1 MNNRGITWQEHEIE
15 IIVSDYLEMLRLDLE
30 GIKYNKAERNRILQR
45 KLDRTK
51 GSIEYKHQN
60 ISAVMDRLGLPSIQG
75 YKPAS
80 NYQARLFEILESQL
94 QKGNL
99 LEEISRPGEFK
110 EPQTGIQF
118 DSPPPINRYPK
129 QIDSKIHHIARKYD
143 AAKRDARNR
152 ELGEAGEQY
161 VYLAE
166 RKKLLHEGKDKLAD
180 RVRWVSKEDG
190 DGAGYDILSFTLE
203 GEERWLEVKTT
214 IGSIRAGFWI
224 TQNELAV
231 SNENP
236 DIYRLVRLFDFRR
249 KPGAFKLKPP
259 LRDHVNLH
267 PTQYY
272 ASF

>member
-1 MNNRGITWQEHEIE
+1 MNAWNDWQEHENE
-15 IIVSDYLEMLRLDLE
+15 IIVEDYLEMLRLELQ
-30 GIKYNKAERNRILQR
+30 GQKYIKAERNRILQER
-45 KLDRTK
+45 LDRSE
-51 GSIEYKHQN
+51 GSIEFKHQN
-60 ISAVMDRLGLPSIQG
+60 ISAAMDRLGLPIIQG
-75 YKPAS
+75 YKPRG
-80 NYQARLFEILESQL
+80 NYQTLLFEVLDRQL
-94 QKGNL
+94 QNGDL

-110 EPQTGIQF
+110 KPETGIRF
-118 DSPPPINRYPK
+118 DSPPPINQNPGQIKPK
-129 QIDSKIHHIARKYD
+129 IQRIARKFD
-143 AAKRDARNR
+143 PAKRDAQNR
-152 ELGEAGEQY
+152 ELGEAGEKY

-166 RKKLLHEGKDKLAD
+166 KYRLSQDGKDQLAD

>member
-1 MNNRGITWQEHEIE
+1 MNNRGTTWQEDEIE
-15 IIVSDYLEMLRLDLE
+15 IIVSDYLEMLRFDLA
-30 GIKYNKAERNRILQR
+30 GKKFNKSERNRILQR

-75 YKPAS
+75 YKPAN
-80 NYQARLFEILESQL
+80 NYQARLFEILERQL
-94 QKGNL
+94 QNGDL

-110 EPQTGIQF
+110 EPEAGIKF

-129 QIDSKIHHIARKYD
+129 QIDPKIQYVVRKYD
-143 AAKRDARNR
+143 AAKRDTGNR

-166 RKKLLHEGKDKLAD
+166 RKKLLHEGKDKLA
-180 RVRWVSKEDG
+180 RKVMWVSKEDG

-203 GEERWLEVKTT
+203 GEKRLLEVKTT

-267 PTQYY
+267 PSQYY

>member
-1 MNNRGITWQEHEIE
+1 MNNRGITWQEYEIE

-110 EPQTGIQF
+110 EPEAGIQF

-129 QIDSKIHHIARKYD
+129 QIDPKIQYVVRKYD

-152 ELGEAGEQY
+152 ELGEAGEKY
-161 VYLAE
+161 VYFAE
-166 RKKLLHEGKDKLAD
+166 RKKLLREGKDELAES
-180 RVRWVSKEDG
+180 VRWVSKEDG
-190 DGAGYDILSFTLE
+190 DGAGYDIRSFTLE

-214 IGSIRAGFWI
+214 IGSKRAGFWI

-231 SNENP
+231 SDENP
-236 DIYRLVRLFDFRR
+236 NFYRLVRLFDFRR

-267 PTQYY
+267 PTQFY